1 MTSSP
6 QTTRA
11 ASSVALEQVTG
22 VQLMQGIGV
31 RESVGFWTDAWQTV
45 MRRKAA
51 VFALVWV
58 GIVAFF
64 AVFSPIL
71 ANGHPLML
79 RPLTITEGGKPIVG
93 DAVFPLWQNLT
104 AVDLVILAWGLVAI
118 PFVWFMPGKGRGRR
132 FWTMIGALVLAISVL
147 AISGIVHA
155 RLDSIAQD
163 QARQARDDIARGVA
177 AAGSV
182 VKPFVNRPLAGAIVG
197 GVVAAVVLGLLLAI
211 PFSKFRRRLVVGVC
225 AVTLAA
231 AATHLRWERPLVQ
244 IDYVAR
250 ETAGQ
255 IRATYTLIP
264 WSPMQRDSGLDRK
277 PPGASRLISQI
288 EHITSHL
295 PIRDK
300 ATGKQTMSAEQIASI
315 EPRLA
320 ELSAVFAGEVEGMR
334 AVLKKAAQT
343 PDTLTRDQ
351 LRTKLDAV
359 GRHEF
364 VMGTDAFGQDVLSQV
379 LHSCRLA
386 ISIGLV
392 STGVALLIGVTL
404 GAIMGYFGGWI
415 DLLLYRVVEIFMAVP
430 VLFLLI
436 VAVAVLPEE
445 LRNTY
450 VIMAIIG
457 CFTWTGMARFTRA
470 EFMKLRN
477 QDFVQSARSA
487 GLPLHSILFKHML
500 PNGVAPVL
508 VDSSFAIAA
517 AISIEAVL
525 SYLGLGPVD
534 SASWGKLLSSA
545 ISTEGEFKWWLAVF
559 PGTAIF
565 LTVLSYN
572 LIGEALRDAIDPKLK
587 KARV

>member
-1 MTSSP
+1 
-6 QTTRA
+6 
-11 ASSVALEQVTG
+11 
-22 VQLMQGIGV
+22 MQGIGV

-45 MRRKAA
+45 MKRKAA
-51 VFALVWV
+51 VLALCWV

-71 ANGHPLML
+71 ANAHPLVL
-79 RPLTITEGGKPIVG
+79 RPLATDASGNVSAGKPTS
-93 DAVFPLWQNLT
+93 PLWQNLT
-104 AVDLVILAWGLVAI
+104 SVDLVILAWGLVAI

-132 FWTMIGALVLAISVL
+132 FWTMIGALVLAIAVL
-147 AISGIVHA
+147 AISGLVHA
-155 RLDSIAQD
+155 RLDSMMQS
-163 QARQARDDIARGVA
+163 QARQNSSDVARGLAV
-177 AAGSV
+177 AGSAAT
-182 VKPFVNRPLAGAIVG
+182 PFVKTPYAGAIVG
-197 GVVAAVVLGLLLAI
+197 GAVATIILGIVLAI
-211 PFSKFRRRLVVGVC
+211 PFSKFRRRLTVGVC

-231 AATHLRWERPLVQ
+231 AATHVRWERPLVP

-250 ETAGQ
+250 EAAGQ
-255 IRATYTLIP
+255 VRATYTLIP
-264 WSPMQRDSGLDRK
+264 WSPMTGDSGLDRK
-277 PPGASRLISQI
+277 TPGASRLIAQV
-288 EHITSHL
+288 EQITSHL
-295 PIRDK
+295 PLRDK
-300 ATGKQTMSAEQIASI
+300 VTGKETLSAEQIASVV
-315 EPRLA
+315 PRLSN
-320 ELSAVFAGEVEGMR
+320 LSAVFPEEVEAMQ
-334 AVLKKAAQT
+334 AVLKKAAER
-343 PDTLTRDQ
+343 PDTLTRQQ
-351 LRTKLDAV
+351 LRSRLDAV
-359 GRHEF
+359 GKHKF
-364 VMGTDAFGQDVLSQV
+364 IMGTDAFGQDVLSRV
-379 LHSCRLA
+379 LHSCRLS

-525 SYLGLGPVD
+525 SYLSLGPVD
-534 SASWGKLLSSA
+534 SASWGKLLKDA

-559 PGTAIF
+559 PGAAIF
-565 LTVLSYN
+565 FTVLSYN

>member
-1 MTSSP
+1 
-6 QTTRA
+6 
-11 ASSVALEQVTG
+11 
-22 VQLMQGIGV
+22 
-31 RESVGFWTDAWQTV
+31 
-45 MRRKAA
+45 
-51 VFALVWV
+51 
-58 GIVAFF
+58 
-64 AVFSPIL
+64 
-71 ANGHPLML
+71 
-79 RPLTITEGGKPIVG
+79 
-93 DAVFPLWQNLT
+93 
-104 AVDLVILAWGLVAI
+104 
-118 PFVWFMPGKGRGRR
+118 MPGKGRGRR
-132 FWTMIGALVLAISVL
+132 FWTMIIALVLAVAVL
-147 AISGIVHA
+147 AISGIIHA
-155 RLDSIAQD
+155 RLDSQAQD
-163 QARQARDDIARGVA
+163 LARQNRSDIERGVA
-177 AAGSV
+177 VASSAS
-182 VKPFVNRPLAGAIVG
+182 KAFVNTPYAGAIVG
-197 GVVAAVVLGLLLAI
+197 GAVALVILGIVLAI
-211 PFSKFRRRLVVGVC
+211 PFSRFSRRLTVGVC

-231 AATHLRWERPLVQ
+231 AATHMRWERPLVQ
-244 IDYVAR
+244 IDYVGR
-250 ETAGQ
+250 EASGQ
-255 IRATYTLIP
+255 VRATYTLIP

-277 PPGASRLISQI
+277 EPGASRLIDQI
-288 EHITSHL
+288 EQITSHL
-295 PIRDK
+295 PIREAVTRKD
-300 ATGKQTMSAEQIASI
+300 TMSAAQIASVL
-315 EPRLA
+315 PRLA
-320 ELSAVFAGEVEGMR
+320 ELTAVFPQEVEAMQ
-334 AVLKKAAQT
+334 AALKKAAES
-343 PDTLTRDQ
+343 PDTLTRTQ
-351 LRTKLDAV
+351 LRKTLDAE
-359 GRHEF
+359 GKHKF

-379 LHSCRLA
+379 MHSCRLA

-404 GAIMGYFGGWI
+404 GAIMGYFGGAI

-477 QDFVQSARSA
+477 QDFVQAARSA
-487 GLPLHSILFKHML
+487 GLPLRSILFKHML

-517 AISIEAVL
+517 AISVEAVL

-559 PGTAIF
+559 PGAAIF
-565 LTVLSYN
+565 FTVLSYN

>member
-1 MTSSP
+1 
-6 QTTRA
+6 
-11 ASSVALEQVTG
+11 
-22 VQLMQGIGV
+22 MQGIGV
-31 RESVGFWTDAWQTV
+31 RESVGFWTDAWRTV
-45 MRRKAA
+45 MGRKAA
-51 VFALVWV
+51 VLALCWV
-58 GIVAFF
+58 GVVAFF
-64 AVFSPIL
+64 AIFSPIL
-71 ANGHPLML
+71 ASGHPLIL
-79 RPLTITEGGKPIVG
+79 RPVTLTEGGKELVG

-104 AVDLVILAWGLVAI
+104 SVDLVILAWGMVTI
-118 PFVWFMPGKGRGRR
+118 PFVWFFPGKGRGRR
-132 FWTMIGALVLAISVL
+132 FWTMIGALVMAIAVL
-147 AISGIVHA
+147 AISGVVHA
-155 RLDSIAQD
+155 RLDSQAQEL
-163 QARQARDDIARGVA
+163 ARQNRSDVERGLV
-177 AAGSV
+177 AAGSAARA
-182 VKPFVNRPLAGAIVG
+182 FVNTRSAGAIVG
-197 GVVAAVVLGLLLAI
+197 GSVAAFVLGIVLVI
-211 PFSKFRRRLVVGVC
+211 PFSKFPRRLAVGVC
-225 AVTLAA
+225 AVAVAA
-231 AATHLRWERPLVQ
+231 AATHMRWERPLVQ

-250 ETAGQ
+250 EAAGQ

-264 WSPMQRDSGLDRK
+264 WSPLQRDSGLDRK
-277 PPGASRLISQI
+277 PPGASRLISQV
-288 EHITSHL
+288 EQITNHL
-295 PIRDK
+295 PVRDK
-300 ATGKQTMSAEQIASI
+300 VTRKETLSAEQIESV
-315 EPRLA
+315 EPRLGQ
-320 ELSAVFAGEVEGMR
+320 LSAVFPAEVDAMR
-334 AVLKKAAQT
+334 AVLKRAAQN
-343 PDTLTRDQ
+343 PDTLTRSQ
-351 LRTKLDAV
+351 LRSRLDAA
-359 GRHEF
+359 GTHAF
-364 VMGTDAFGQDVLSQV
+364 VLGTDAFGQDVLSQV

-415 DLLLYRVVEIFMAVP
+415 DLMLYRIVEIFMAVP

-487 GLPLHSILFKHML
+487 GLPLRSILFRHML

-517 AISIEAVL
+517 AISVEAVL

-545 ISTEGEFKWWLAVF
+545 MSTEGEFKWWLAVF
-559 PGTAIF
+559 PGAAIF